1 MQADARRCQDQPR
14 FTPGWTECLRIALTT
29 AVLLALYSGFL
40 HLTGAHASYGEANTV
55 SNEIKWQRYERV
67 RPPEVVM
74 LGSSMG
80 GRLPI
85 EPVAGPGGRGVNLC
99 LDGSGAALGAAL
111 LQEDGV
117 WPPLVLV
124 EANSLSLPTSQ
135 NDRTL
140 RAHFRSFHNTL
151 ARSLPFCRAENRPVT
166 VVFSRL
172 KEWLDGR
179 RAAGHAP
186 AVPGDADVQRL
197 LGRAGGSPSPPI
209 TGALADGW
217 VETIRRFR
225 DHGSQVVLVMLP
237 DGGRDRPQ
245 DYALA
250 RRLTSEGAR
259 FLDVKGAFPEDR
271 FRYTDGLH
279 LIRAS
284 GLEIAG
290 LIARGVEAH
299 RGGQ

>member
-1 MQADARRCQDQPR
+1 MPADARKCQGQPG

-29 AVLLALYSGFL
+29 AVLLALYSGL
-40 HLTGAHASYGEANTV
+40 LQLTGAHASYGEANTV
-55 SNEIKWQRYERV
+55 SNEIKWQRYERAL
-67 RPPEVVM
+67 RPEVVM

-80 GRLPI
+80 GRVPV
-85 EPVAGPGGRGVNLC
+85 EPMTGPGRRGVNLC

-117 WPPLVLV
+117 WPPLVLI
-124 EANSLSLPTSQ
+124 EANSLSLPASQ
-135 NDRTL
+135 NDHTL

-151 ARSLPFCRAENRPVT
+151 ARSLPVCRAENRPVT

-179 RAAGHAP
+179 RASGQTP
-186 AVPGDADVQRL
+186 TVPGDADVQQL
-197 LGRAGGSPSPPI
+197 LGRASGPPSVPV

-237 DGGRDRPQ
+237 DGGRDRQP

-250 RRLTSEGAR
+250 RRLTSEGAL

-279 LIRAS
+279 VIRAS

-290 LIARGVEAH
+290 LIARGLEAH
-299 RGGQ
+299 RGAR